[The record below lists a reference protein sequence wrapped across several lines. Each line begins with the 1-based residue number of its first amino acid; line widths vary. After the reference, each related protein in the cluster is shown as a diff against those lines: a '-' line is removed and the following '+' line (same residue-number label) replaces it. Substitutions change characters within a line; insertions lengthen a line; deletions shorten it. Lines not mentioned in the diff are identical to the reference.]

1 MSRRIDAANR
11 ARASTSQRGAGTVT
25 RVIAAINAPYHDVA
39 KKPQLASRG
48 RVVAV
53 LVWDAV
59 ILLRTKLAQVL
70 RRPFEPARLLRS
82 DHGSAIRAGRL
93 APTVLLSS

>member
-1 MSRRIDAANR
+1 MMR
-11 ARASTSQRGAGTVT
+11 GTVVEEASLLTVDESSCFDFAT
-25 RVIAAINAPYHDVA
+25 RRPNGYASDRCDNAPYHDVA

-59 ILLRTKLAQVL
+59 ILLLTNLAQRGSKFSL
-70 RRPFEPARLLRS
+70 GPCKTRLWVVWAA
-82 DHGSAIRAGRL
+82 DW
-93 APTVLLSS
+93 